1 MAGSIHV
8 GVGGWDFDPWRGTFY
23 PDGLPE
29 LRRILIGAGQQGLG
43 GPGDDILRPAEIGK
57 ALPQVHRPMLDGERR
72 HAGEDVGRHVGEKRV
87 HSLAIKAKAAAGLRT
102 FAAEMKKR

>member
-1 MAGSIHV
+1 MAEALVMTVMIG
-8 GVGGWDFDPWRGTFY
+8 DD
-23 PDGLPE
+23 LPE
-29 LRRILIGAGQQGLG
+29 LDQAAHRRILIGAGQQGLG

-87 HSLAIKAKAAAGLRT
+87 HSLAIKANAAAGLRT